1 MKTPE
6 IVTELE
12 IIRNTSGG
20 VLIPEKVVE
29 FAADPNT
36 ALHKQFEWDDTEAA
50 REYRIYQ
57 ARNLIR
63 VMVTVLPNTTK
74 ETRAYVSLVSDRSN
88 KSGGG
93 YRAMVDV
100 LSDEDRRK
108 ELLSMALADM
118 RRWREKY
125 GELKELAGIFQAID
139 DLDDGLAA

>member
-6 IVTELE
+6 IVSELE
-12 IIRNTSGG
+12 AIRNANSG

-29 FAADPNT
+29 FAADPNS
-36 ALHKQFEWDDTEAA
+36 ALHSQFEWDDTEAA
-50 REYRIYQ
+50 REYRLHQ

-63 VMVTVLPNTTK
+63 VVVTMLPNTTK
-74 ETRAYVSLVSDRSN
+74 ETRAYVSLISDRSN

-93 YRAMVDV
+93 YRTMVDV
-100 LSDEDRRK
+100 LSDEDRRR

-125 GELKELAGIFQAID
+125 GELKELAAIFDAID
-139 DLDDGLAA
+139 DLEDGLAA